1 MESLV
6 KAFAQIRA
14 LWSRVSPRM
23 RALLASVAGLGTIA
37 ALVVLVIG
45 GGPKRV
51 LFSGL
56 DPRDTA
62 AVVAALD
69 SAKIPY
75 SLGGGGSVVEVAA
88 TDVDRARILL
98 AEQNLPA
105 SGNVGF
111 ELFAEQ
117 TFGVTEFAQKVNY
130 RRALQGELERTIGAL
145 EPVSS
150 VRVHITQPQRA
161 VFEDE
166 KQPTT
171 ASVTLDLRPG
181 RALGDRQVGAIRH
194 LVAAAVEGLSP
205 GDVTVVTTDGTLLS
219 RGGSDEA
226 AAAALDHEV
235 DLERDLEKRI
245 TRLLERTVG
254 VDGVEVTVAAE
265 VDFSQTD
272 TTEEV
277 FDPEQSAVRSEA
289 VQEAYE
295 GPGGGRSVGGVA
307 GAASNDN
314 NGGAAGGA
322 GAGGEG
328 SSRTVRSRNFEINKT
343 VVRTVGPK
351 ATVKR
356 LTVAVMVDG
365 HYETPEGATEPV
377 YTPRTEAELAEIQA
391 VVENAMGF
399 NSARGDR
406 IKVSSS
412 QFRDRITQDAG
423 EAAAPAI
430 PTWSWGAGAG
440 VAAIVGFVLWRML
453 SKKRRA
459 AATEV
464 MQLPAR
470 VGDVEASLARGP
482 EGASAMAALAGTPG
496 ATPAAG
502 ALPESQD
509 SVRDRVLAV
518 AAEDPERTADII
530 RGWLRADQPA

>member
-1 MESLV
+1 MDSLT
-6 KAFAQIRA
+6 KAFAQLRQ
-14 LWSRVSPRM
+14 LWARVSPRM
-23 RALLASVAGLGTIA
+23 RALLASVAGLGAIA
-37 ALVVLVIG
+37 AVVVLVIG
-45 GGPKRV
+45 GGPQRV

-69 SAKIPY
+69 AAKVPY

-88 TDVDRARILL
+88 SDVDRARILL

-105 SGNVGF
+105 AGNVGF

-145 EPVSS
+145 EPVGS
-150 VRVHITQPQRA
+150 VRVHITQPARA

-166 KQPTT
+166 KQVPT
-171 ASVTLDLRPG
+171 ASVTVDLRAG
-181 RALGDRQVGAIRH
+181 RALNDRQVGAIRH
-194 LVAAAVEGLSP
+194 LVAAAVEGLSA

-219 RGGSDEA
+219 RGGTDEA

-245 TRLLERTVG
+245 VRLLERTVG

-295 GPGGGRSVGGVA
+295 GGATARSTGGVA
-307 GAASNDN
+307 GAASNAA
-314 NGGAAGGA
+314 NGGSATSGG
-322 GAGGEG
+322 GGEG

-343 VVRTVGPK
+343 VVHTVGPK

-356 LTVAVMVDG
+356 LTVAVLVDG
-365 HYETPEGATEPV
+365 HYDSPEGAAEPV
-377 YTPRTEAELAEIQA
+377 YTPRTEAELTEIQA

-406 IKVSSS
+406 VKISNS

-423 EAAAPAI
+423 EAVAPVI
-430 PTWSWGAGAG
+430 PPWSWGAGAG
-440 VAAIVGFVLWRML
+440 IAALVGFVLWRML
-453 SKKRRA
+453 SKKRAVA
-459 AATEV
+459 AEV
-464 MQLPAR
+464 LRLPAK
-470 VGDVEASLARGP
+470 VGEVEANLARP
-482 EGASAMAALAGTPG
+482 AAMIGAGGVAALAGTPG
-496 ATPAAG
+496 AGAVG
-502 ALPESQD
+502 ALPEGQEV
-509 SVRDRVLAV
+509 VRDRVLAV
-518 AAEDPERTADII
+518 AAGDPERTADII